1 MNQPDVTE
9 EHVIQLNALA
19 QARRRID
26 ELNQAIREMNERY
39 EELLRTAEQ
48 VCNAPLRSSG
58 TAVRLL
64 ERAIERVREVS

>member
-1 MNQPDVTE
+1 MTKPKVTE
-9 EHVIQLNALA
+9 AHVIQLNALA

-26 ELNQAIREMNERY
+26 EQQHTIRRMKGRY
-39 EELLRTAEQ
+39 EELLHAAEQ

-58 TAVRLL
+58 TAVRVL